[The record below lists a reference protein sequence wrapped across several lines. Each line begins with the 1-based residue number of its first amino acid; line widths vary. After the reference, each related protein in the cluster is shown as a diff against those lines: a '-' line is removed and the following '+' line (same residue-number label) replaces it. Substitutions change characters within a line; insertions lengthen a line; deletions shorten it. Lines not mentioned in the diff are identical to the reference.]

1 MLHLGWPNLNILL
14 QSSALLFQVDLEEGL
29 FLGVVIYSLG
39 CQAQEGAGILRSV

>member
-1 MLHLGWPNLNILL
+1 MLDLGRHNLNILT
-14 QSSALLFQVDLEEGL
+14 QSSALLFQVDPEEGG